1 MPGQRAR
8 ILEFDDSQHFNRH
21 RAATLRFYPQDV
33 DVALSVDE
41 WLRVSERSTRKLSTT
56 GGWGRAKPPLF
67 PEPGRRHLQRASRD
81 ALADLL
87 PSAHGWAPTLRLG
100 DLEGGPWPCGGDAP
114 AQMRP
119 LPEKRLG
126 R

>member
-8 ILEFDDSQHFNRH
+8 ILEFDESQHFNRH

-56 GGWGRAKPPLF
+56 GGSGRAKPPLF

-87 PSAHGWAPTLRLG
+87 PSAH
-100 DLEGGPWPCGGDAP
+100 
-114 AQMRP
+114 
-119 LPEKRLG
+119 LPRRVAG
-126 R
+126 I